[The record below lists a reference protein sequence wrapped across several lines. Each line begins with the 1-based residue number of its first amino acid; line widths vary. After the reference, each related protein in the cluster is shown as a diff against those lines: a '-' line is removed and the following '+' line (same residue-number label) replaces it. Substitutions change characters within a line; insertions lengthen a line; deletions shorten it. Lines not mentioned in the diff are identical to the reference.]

1 MAGVYREERRRL
13 PRPGDDL
20 PETLWA
26 DANVLVP
33 LIREQARGDR
43 FYGNFAR
50 SLAPAVETEAG
61 MRTGTAVTREL
72 AGSRGAGKYV
82 ARLMGGRVRQL
93 DGSAAGSDSEESE
106 DEEEDEEDDDDV
118 PRARRS
124 EGGGGFEDAET
135 TVRKRARRANVM
147 SGLAPGGKRMP
158 SYSEHEEQLMYRG
171 RAMGLSWDDLGTIL
185 PLRTKRSISKF
196 YYGTLKKKMGGD
208 PSPVPNFHDA
218 ERRAMKTACGE
229 AQARGEDLDY
239 GLVAEAAN
247 EARRELVDEPGLPQ
261 PRNAVDAE
269 IFCRLDMG
277 VKYDGDGEG
286 GDDDDEEEEDAGD
299 DDVRGKTTYGTGLMG
314 RAAGLWQDWEQEAI
328 YRMRRTGQSWEDINT
343 AVPERTLPAI
353 KKLWYMKLSKKS
365 PEEMGLPADLPNA
378 EEDAKRG
385 DGEHDE
391 DDDDDDDLPIG
402 RLGGNDEAEQDD
414 DDDDDDDDDVPLTSL
429 L

>member
-26 DANVLVP
+26 DATVLVP

-43 FYGNFAR
+43 FYGNFMR
-50 SLAPAVETEAG
+50 SLAPAVEKEA
-61 MRTGTAVTREL
+61 RGTAVTREL

-135 TVRKRARRANVM
+135 TVHKRARRANVM

-171 RAMGLSWDDLGTIL
+171 RAMGLSWDDVGTIL
-185 PLRTKRSISKF
+185 PRRTKRSISKF

-208 PSPVPNFHDA
+208 PSAVPNFHDA

-239 GLVAEAAN
+239 ALVAEAAN
-247 EARRELVDEPGLPQ
+247 EARRELVDEPGLATAA

-269 IFCRLDMG
+269 IFCRLHMG
-277 VKYDGDGEG
+277 VKHDGDGDG
-286 GDDDDEEEEDAGD
+286 DGDDEMEEEEDAGD
-299 DDVRGKTTYGTGLMG
+299 DDVRGKTHYGRGVG

-328 YRMRRTGQSWEDINT
+328 YRMRRTGQAWEDINT

-353 KKLWYMKLSKKS
+353 KKLWYTKLCKKS

-385 DGEHDE
+385 DGEHE
-391 DDDDDDDLPIG
+391 EDDDDDLPIG

-414 DDDDDDDDDVPLTSL
+414 DDDDDEDDDDVPLTSL